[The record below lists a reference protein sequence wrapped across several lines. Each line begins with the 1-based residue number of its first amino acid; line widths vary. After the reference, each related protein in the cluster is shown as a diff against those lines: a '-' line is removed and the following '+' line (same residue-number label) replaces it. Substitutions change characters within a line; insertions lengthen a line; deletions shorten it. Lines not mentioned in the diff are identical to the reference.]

1 MDQPMLSLAETH
13 EGFRHEA
20 FFYADEDEFLAGTSS
35 FVRDGLDSD
44 EPVLVVLNV
53 EKLDLLRSE
62 LGGDADRVF
71 FADMGEVGRNPGCII
86 STWLEFVERY
96 GRHGTGLRGIGE
108 PISTERAPA
117 ELAECHRHESLLN
130 LAFADTPG
138 FFLLCPYD
146 SSALDDAV
154 LEEARRT
161 HPFVSEHGVESE
173 SRHYRGLDE
182 VAAPFSEPLSPP
194 PSRRDWS
201 VFHRGTLS
209 TLRAWVRKRASAAGL
224 GSESSEDLVLAV
236 HEVALNSVVHGGG
249 GGICRAWTEGQTLVC
264 ELRDNGSINAP
275 LAGRQRPA
283 VDEYAGSGLWLANHL
298 CDLVQIRS
306 FETGGV
312 VRLHKHQRG

>member
-1 MDQPMLSLAETH
+1 MDQPTLSLAAPRP
-13 EGFRHEA
+13 GFRHEA

-35 FVRDGLDSD
+35 FVREGLESD
-44 EPVLVVLNV
+44 EPTLVVLNA

-62 LGGDADRVF
+62 LKDDADRVF
-71 FADMGEVGRNPGCII
+71 FADMAEIGRNPACII
-86 STWLEFVERY
+86 STWHEFAERY
-96 GRHGTGLRGIGE
+96 GSLGTGLRGIGE
-108 PISTERAPA
+108 PMSTERGLA

-146 SSALDDAV
+146 SSALDAAV
-154 LEEARRT
+154 LEEARLT
-161 HPFVSEHGVESE
+161 HPFVSEGGVRNESTHCR
-173 SRHYRGLDE
+173 SLDE
-182 VAAPFSEPLSPP
+182 VAAPCSEPLSPP

-209 TLRAWVRKRASAAGL
+209 TLRDWVRKRASAAGL
-224 GSESSEDLVLAV
+224 GSDASEDLVLAV
-236 HEVALNSVVHGGG
+236 HEVALNSVLHGGG
-249 GGICRAWTEGQTLVC
+249 GGICRSWTEGQTLVF
-264 ELRDNGSINAP
+264 ELRDNGSIKAP

-283 VDEYAGSGLWLANHL
+283 LDGYAGSGLWLANHL

-312 VRLHKHQRG
+312 VRLHKRQRG

>member
-1 MDQPMLSLAETH
+1 MDQPVLSLAESR

-35 FVRDGLDSD
+35 FVREGLESD
-44 EPVLVVLNV
+44 EPTLVVLNA

-62 LGGDADRVF
+62 LKTDADRVF
-71 FADMGEVGRNPGCII
+71 FADMGEVGRNPACII
-86 STWLEFVERY
+86 STWQEFVHRY
-96 GRHGTGLRGIGE
+96 GGLATGLRGIGE
-108 PISTERAPA
+108 PISTERGPA
-117 ELAECHRHESLLN
+117 ELAECHRHEALLN

-146 SSALDDAV
+146 SSALDAAV

-161 HPFVSEHGVESE
+161 HPFVSESGVSE
-173 SRHYRGLDE
+173 SAPCRSLDE

-209 TLRAWVRKRASAAGL
+209 TLREWVRKRASAARL
-224 GSESSEDLVLAV
+224 DSDASEDLVLAV
-236 HEVALNSVVHGGG
+236 HEVALNSVRHGGG
-249 GGICRAWTEGQTLVC
+249 GGICRSWTEGQTLVC
-264 ELRDNGSINAP
+264 ELRDNGSIEPP
-275 LAGRQRPA
+275 LAGRQHPTL
-283 VDEYAGSGLWLANHL
+283 DGHAGSGLWLVNHL

-306 FETGGV
+306 FEDGGV
-312 VRLHKHQRG
+312 VRLHKRARG